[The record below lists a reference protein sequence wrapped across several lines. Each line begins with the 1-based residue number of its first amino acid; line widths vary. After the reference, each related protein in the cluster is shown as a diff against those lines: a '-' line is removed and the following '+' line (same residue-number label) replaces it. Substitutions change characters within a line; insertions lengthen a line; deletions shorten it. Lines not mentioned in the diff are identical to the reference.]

1 VRVYAYTVTEHDGA
15 KPWLV
20 AGQQRR
26 TVELEGDAS
35 FFEWAHRAWPGPRF
49 TVQLDPYQERAGS

>member
-1 VRVYAYTVTEHDGA
+1 VPIYAYTVTEHDAA

-20 AGQQRR
+20 VGQQRR
-26 TVELEGDAS
+26 TVELEDGTN
-35 FFEWAHRAWPGPRF
+35 FFEWTHRAWPGPRV